1 MTILTIFH
9 RLSDALLHAWVYAF
23 AQGSG
28 NQGLNKLDNALKSA
42 QGQIRGFADTVVTTL
57 MAVTGIVAIVGV
69 GVITWKFLKG
79 DREAADSLKKWV
91 IGLLLL
97 FLLLSLAKAVFF

>member
-1 MTILTIFH
+1 
-9 RLSDALLHAWVYAF
+9 
-23 AQGSG
+23 
-28 NQGLNKLDNALKSA
+28 
-42 QGQIRGFADTVVTTL
+42 